1 MGRELAWDSMTVTV
15 DGRELVLNPFV
26 ERILVSGIRGL
37 LSELKG
43 FGPGAISIRIG
54 SCRASGGKV
63 CVAVTTGVLQSWG
76 QVYFPFEL
84 LEKSIPLHNFD
95 LQKLVL

>member
-1 MGRELAWDSMTVTV
+1 MTVTV

-54 SCRASGGKV
+54 S
-63 CVAVTTGVLQSWG
+63 
-76 QVYFPFEL
+76 
-84 LEKSIPLHNFD
+84 
-95 LQKLVL
+95 

>member
-1 MGRELAWDSMTVTV
+1 MTVTV

-43 FGPGAISIRIG
+43 FGPGSLSIRI
-54 SCRASGGKV
+54 SS
-63 CVAVTTGVLQSWG
+63 
-76 QVYFPFEL
+76 
-84 LEKSIPLHNFD
+84 
-95 LQKLVL
+95 